1 MDHIFKACICLA
13 CLATPCVQAQR
24 IHEAHWEFDSLADWV
39 DDSQNNSPQNY
50 RIEEGKLRMWTRAQT
65 RDRVKVRSAKR
76 FSAGWYAWRV
86 FAPPMGPGDQASI
99 GAFLYRDDK
108 HELDFEIG
116 FGTAKLRKELAATS
130 DDLVCYCT
138 TQGHPYSST
147 QVLVKSGQWHS
158 LVLELAP
165 GPDKCY
171 LARWLINGSLM
182 KELQTSI
189 SQDISFT
196 IHCSVENL
204 TFIGDHI
211 PQQQNHALFDYVSF
225 GSPRAVSQ
233 DAVSQAA
240 EKVSNLGAIVRY
252 DECMNELIALDA
264 EIEVLASGF
273 AWSEGPLWIEDGDYL
288 LFSDIPRNAVMKW
301 QEGTGISL
309 FMKPSGYTGVA
320 DYGRES
326 GSNGLA
332 LDQQARIIFCEHG
345 DRRVSR
351 LEEGGGKRTL
361 VDSYKGRRL
370 NSPNDAVVKS
380 DGSIYFTDPPYG
392 LPQRFADPKRELD
405 FCGVYRLSPSG
416 ALTLLTKEMTRPN
429 GIALS
434 PDETVL
440 YVAQSDSQH
449 AIIKAFPVQADG
461 SLGQGEVL
469 CDFTSLV
476 RRYPGSPDGLKV
488 DQHGNLFATSPGGVH
503 VITATG
509 KILGRIHTGKPTAN
523 CAWGNDGSVLYM
535 TVDDCLCRIKTRTRG
550 ANWGT
555 GVAQ

>member
-1 MDHIFKACICLA
+1 MCLVT
-13 CLATPCVQAQR
+13 LDAQGKEPVR
-24 IHEAHWEFDSLADWV
+24 EARWEFDDLTGWV
-39 DDSQNNSPQNY
+39 DDSQNNSPKNY
-50 RIEEGKLRMWTRAQT
+50 RIEAGKLRMWTRADT
-65 RDRVKVRSAKR
+65 RDRVKVRSTER
-76 FSAGWYAWRV
+76 FSAGWYGWRV
-86 FAPPMGPGDQASI
+86 FVPRMGRGDQASI

-116 FGTAKLRKELAATS
+116 YGTAKLRKALAATS

-138 TQGHPYSST
+138 SQGHPYSST

-158 LVLELAP
+158 LALELAP
-165 GPDKCY
+165 GPDKTF
-171 LARWLINGSLM
+171 LARWLINGALI

-189 SQDISFT
+189 TQDISFT

-204 TFIGDHI
+204 SFIGDHI
-211 PQQQNHALFDYVSF
+211 PQQQNHALFNYVSF
-225 GSPRAVSQ
+225 GAPSAL
-233 DAVSQAA
+233 SQAA
-240 EKVSNLGAIVRY
+240 DKVSSLGSVVRY
-252 DECMNELIALDA
+252 DERMNELIALDA

-273 AWSEGPLWIEDGDYL
+273 DWSEGPLWIEDGGEGYL
-288 LFSDIPRNAVMKW
+288 LFSDIPRNSVMKW
-301 QEGTGISL
+301 QQGRGISL

-320 DYGRES
+320 EYGREP
-326 GSNGLA
+326 GSNGLC
-332 LDQQARIIFCEHG
+332 LDRQGRIIFCEHG
-345 DRRVSR
+345 DRRLSR
-351 LEEGGGKRTL
+351 LEPGGGKRSL
-361 VDSYKGRRL
+361 VDSYEGKRL

-392 LPQRFADPKRELD
+392 LPKRFADPGRELE
-405 FCGVYRLSPSG
+405 FCGVYCLSPSG

-434 PDETVL
+434 PDEQIL
-440 YVAQSDSQH
+440 YVAQSDSKQ
-449 AIIKAFPVQADG
+449 AIIKAFPIKADG
-461 SLGQGEVL
+461 SLGQGEIL

-488 DQHGNLFATSPGGVH
+488 DQQGNLFATSPGGVH
-503 VITATG
+503 VITPAG

-555 GVAQ
+555 RVAQ